1 MQILK
6 KKLVFIAEI
15 SANHDGQLNNVF
27 KLIDDAK
34 KNDADLI
41 KLQTFKPENMTIN
54 SSKKEFL
61 VKDGIWKNQKL
72 YDLYA
77 KGQTPYKW
85 HKKIFKYSKKKK
97 IQCFSTPFHEDDV
110 DFLETL
116 KTPLYKVASFEL
128 NHIPLIKKIA
138 KTQKPIIISTGM
150 AKLNEIEL
158 AYKTAKRYGAKEIIL
173 LYCVSNYPAKD
184 SDFNLNNIEFLIKKF
199 NCRVGLSDHSNNT
212 EIAKAAI
219 AAGATVIEKHIA
231 LRNNTKSLDYK
242 FSLKD
247 KEIKY
252 FINSLKNVVSLMG
265 KKNFF
270 RPKSEYKNRKFRRSI
285 FASQDIQKGEKF
297 SRKNLK
303 ILRPSIGL
311 EPLFFDKILGQKSR
325 FNVKKNSPIRKTL
338 IRKIKLIK
346 T

>member
-15 SANHDGQLNNVF
+15 SANHDGHLNNVF
-27 KLIDDAK
+27 KLINDAK
-34 KNDADLI
+34 QYGADLV

-72 YDLYA
+72 FDLYS
-77 KGQTPYKW
+77 KGQTPYRW
-85 HKKIFKYSKKKK
+85 HKKIFEYSKKKK

-110 DFLETL
+110 DFLESL

-138 KTQKPIIISTGM
+138 KTRKPIIISTGM

-158 AYKTAKRYGAKEIIL
+158 AYKTAKRFGAKDIIL
-173 LYCVSNYPAKD
+173 LYCVSNYPAKE
-184 SDFNLNNIEFLIKKF
+184 SDFNLNNINFLIKKF
-199 NCRVGLSDHSNNT
+199 NCRVGLSDHSNNP
-212 EIAKAAI
+212 EIAKAAV
-219 AAGATVIEKHIA
+219 AAGATIIEKHIA
-231 LRNNTKSLDYK
+231 LRDKKKSLDYK

-252 FINSLKNVVSLMG
+252 FINSLDSVMSLMG

-270 RPKSEYKNRKFRRSI
+270 RPKSEFKNRKFRRSI
-285 FASQDIQKGEKF
+285 FASQNILKGEKF

-311 EPLFFDKILGQKSR
+311 EPLFFEKIIGKKSR
-325 FNVKKNSPIRKTL
+325 FSVKKNLPIRKAL
-338 IRKIKLIK
+338 IEKFK
-346 T
+346 